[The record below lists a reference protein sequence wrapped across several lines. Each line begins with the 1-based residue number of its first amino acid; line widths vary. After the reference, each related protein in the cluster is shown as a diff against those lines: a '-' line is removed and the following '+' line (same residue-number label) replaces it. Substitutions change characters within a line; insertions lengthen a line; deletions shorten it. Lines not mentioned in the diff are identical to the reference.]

1 MIKQSP
7 NSKQPATISP
17 NTALKTLPMTPP
29 PTHPRPRKT
38 LLIQEHLRE
47 IIKLFKFNIFKP
59 SVQKFWVTIERLTY
73 DTWISK

>member
-7 NSKQPATISP
+7 NCRQAATISP

-29 PTHPRPRKT
+29 PTHPRKT
-38 LLIQEHLRE
+38 VLIQEHLRE